1 MEFEFD
7 PIKSAS
13 NKEKHGLDFVA
24 AQGLWLDDGLKEV
37 LSTANL
43 AGERRFLAIGRIE
56 GKHWTAICT
65 LRGEAIRIISV
76 RRARKEEVGY
86 YEGN

>member
-1 MEFEFD
+1 MKFEFD
-7 PIKSAS
+7 PVKSAS

-24 AQGLWLDDGLKEV
+24 AQALWSDDGLKEV
-37 LSTANL
+37 LSKADM
-43 AGERRFLAIGRIE
+43 AGEQRFLAIGRVQ

-65 LRGEAIRIISV
+65 SRDEAVRIISV